1 MAEDPKL
8 NAEPRAKLGSAECR
22 RLRRTQRVPGNVY
35 GHGEEPA
42 AIAVAEEVLAP
53 IVQSGHKVVDL
64 TLGGGT
70 EKAILREV
78 QWDTFGTRLLHFD
91 LQRVSADER
100 VTTEVAVETHGTSP
114 GVLGGG
120 ILEIPLHTLHIQC
133 PAIKIPDRIMVNI
146 NHVELDQ
153 SIRVRDLRLPD
164 EVKVL
169 NDPDEVVLHVVRP
182 MAGPAEE
189 GGALPGPN
197 EPELIKKPTE
207 SESTE

>member
-8 NAEPRAKLGSAECR
+8 SAETRAKLGSAECR
-22 RLRRTQRVPGNVY
+22 RLRRDQRVPGNVY

-42 AIAVAEEVLAP
+42 AIAVAEEVLTP
-53 IVQSGHKVVDL
+53 IVMSGHKVVDL

-114 GVLGGG
+114 GVLAGG
-120 ILEIPLHTLHIQC
+120 ILELPLHTLRIQC
-133 PAIKIPDRIMVNI
+133 PAIKIPDRIQVNI
-146 NHVELDQ
+146 NHVELDGE
-153 SIRVRDLRLPD
+153 IRVRDLRLPED
-164 EVKVL
+164 VKVL
-169 NDPDEVVLHVVRP
+169 NDPDDIVLHVVRP
-182 MAGPAEE
+182 MAAPAEE
-189 GGALPGPN
+189 GGAMAGPA
-197 EPELIKKPTE
+197 EPELIKKPE
-207 SESTE
+207 SETTE